1 MQNLLIIEDNLI
13 YSHFLVNSICKE
25 LNNIRLYSIVD
36 TGKKAL
42 EILKKEKIDII
53 ILDLKLPDISGID
66 IINYIEENN
75 LSQYYASIIVLTNE
89 IDLLN
94 QVINKK
100 SVFTYSSK
108 IDNINSFIDK
118 VRELSKEK
126 QDISL
131 KIL

>member
-36 TGKKAL
+36 TGKRS
-42 EILKKEKIDII
+42 IRNIKKKKIDII

-66 IINYIEENN
+66 IINYIEGNN

-100 SVFTYSSK
+100 KAYLHIVQK
-108 IDNINSFIDK
+108 
-118 VRELSKEK
+118 
-126 QDISL
+126 
-131 KIL
+131 